1 MNSKSLL
8 SNRFSTQV
16 KIFPGILSKDLSK
29 PCKGFMYDMLY
40 DIQKAKDIKLSE
52 ISRALCED
60 IVVTKVYG
68 QLIERAMTTTL

>member
-8 SNRFSTQV
+8 SNRFSVQV
-16 KIFPGILSKDLSK
+16 KKFSGILSKDLSK
-29 PCKGFMYDMLY
+29 PYKVFMYDMLY
-40 DIQKAKDIKLSE
+40 GIQKAKDMKLSE